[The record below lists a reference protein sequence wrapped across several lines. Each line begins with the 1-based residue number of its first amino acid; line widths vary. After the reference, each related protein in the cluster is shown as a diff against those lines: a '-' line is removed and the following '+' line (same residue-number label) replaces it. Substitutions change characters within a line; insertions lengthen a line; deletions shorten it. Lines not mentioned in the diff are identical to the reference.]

1 MLDAVIK
8 FNKGLMKMPIPWRV
22 WVLLL
27 VLLNLVAPLFFL
39 ERAEARIVIAVF
51 LVGALLMTLLTALT
65 GFSRLLGLGHVLWF
79 PLLYFLWTRL
89 EGAPADGPFGIWLR
103 ALMAINAVSLAIDA
117 TDVARYLAGERD
129 EVIEGL

>member
-1 MLDAVIK
+1 MQSAIR
-8 FNKGLMKMPIPWRV
+8 NGS
-22 WVLLL
+22 
-27 VLLNLVAPLFFL
+27 A
-39 ERAEARIVIAVF
+39 
-51 LVGALLMTLLTALT
+51 G
-65 GFSRLLGLGHVLWF
+65 GLGHVLWF

>member
-1 MLDAVIK
+1 MLDALIK

-22 WVLLL
+22 WVSLL
-27 VLLNLVAPLFFL
+27 VLVNLVVPLFFL

>member
-1 MLDAVIK
+1 MLNALIK

-89 EGAPADGPFGIWLR
+89 EGAPADEPFGIWLR
-103 ALMAINAVSLAIDA
+103 AVMAINAVSLAIDA

>member
-1 MLDAVIK
+1 MLGALIK
-8 FNKGLMKMPIPWRV
+8 FNKGLMRMPIPWRV

-27 VLLNLVAPLFFL
+27 VLVNLVVPLFFL
-39 ERAEARIVIAVF
+39 EHAEARTVIAVF
-51 LVGALLMTLLTALT
+51 FVGALLMTLLTALT

-79 PLLYFLWTRL
+79 PLLYFLWMRL
-89 EGAPADGPFGIWLR
+89 EAAPADEPFGIWLR